1 VRTGELG
8 DNLYV
13 VESGS
18 FNVFVNSKQVAT
30 RGKGTCF
37 GQSRDMRD
45 RVGQLRRR
53 RCCDCS
59 ARLVWGQMVDSCRFL
74 WLISAT
80 AATLAPP
87 IRTAVFQASLH

>member
-1 VRTGELG
+1 MRTGELG

-45 RVGQLRRR
+45 RMWQLRRC
-53 RCCDCS
+53 CCDC
-59 ARLVWGQMVDSCRFL
+59 ARVWFGMMVADFGSSVRFG
-74 WLISAT
+74 S
-80 AATLAPP
+80 
-87 IRTAVFQASLH
+87 SD